1 MRVHGII
8 TALLT
13 PLNKDLT
20 LCDECLKNL
29 IEFQVSKGVSGIYLT
44 GTAGEGIILPVKT
57 RIELFKRAL
66 EYAPSNI
73 YLLPHIGAASIDVVF
88 ELAREVKDL
97 GYKDVSLIAPIF
109 HKPTRKGMI
118 RFFEEVSSRT
128 ELNIVIY
135 NNKNRQGYNI
145 SPDDFQAIVD
155 AVKSVIGIK
164 DTSKDVDQLLEYVK
178 RFSSGYF
185 IAGAGDELILYTF
198 LIGAHAHI
206 CAVSNVIPE
215 IVVELYKTVLGGDIK
230 KAVELQYK
238 INGLRKQISKIPVES
253 QEVLRQLASLRGL
266 KPGYPPLQLDFDYD
280 EKTIGELKAV
290 LSRVLG
296 VINV

>member
-29 IEFQVSKGVSGIYLT
+29 IEFQAGKGVAGIYLT

-57 RIELFKRAL
+57 RIELFKKAL

-97 GYKDVSLIAPIF
+97 GYKDVSLISPIF

-155 AVKSVIGIK
+155 AARSVIGIK

-178 RFSSGYF
+178 RFSYKYF

-215 IVVELYKTVLGGDIK
+215 TVIELYKAVLGGDIK

-280 EKTIGELKAV
+280 EKTIGELKAA
-290 LSRVLG
+290 LNRVLG

>member
-20 LCDECLKNL
+20 LCNECLKNL
-29 IEFQVSKGVSGIYLT
+29 IEFQASKGVAGIYLT

-57 RIELFKRAL
+57 RIELFKKAL

-73 YLLPHIGAASIDVVF
+73 YLLPHIGAASIDVVL

-97 GYKDVSLIAPIF
+97 GYKDVSLISPIF

-155 AVKSVIGIK
+155 AVRSVIGIK

-178 RFSSGYF
+178 RFSHKYF

-215 IVVELYKTVLGGDIK
+215 IVVELYKTVTGGDIK

-280 EKTIGELKAV
+280 EKTIGELKVA
-290 LSRVLG
+290 LNKVLG
-296 VINV
+296 DMNV